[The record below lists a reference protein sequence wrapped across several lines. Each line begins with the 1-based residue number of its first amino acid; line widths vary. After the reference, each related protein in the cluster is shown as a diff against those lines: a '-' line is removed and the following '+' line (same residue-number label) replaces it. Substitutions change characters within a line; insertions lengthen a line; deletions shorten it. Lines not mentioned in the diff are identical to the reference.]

1 MKGSIRPGTVEWVR
15 NDNQPAKIGP
25 KARNLGK
32 PTAESAVPGE
42 SNEANGRRLDSSL
55 GIVDADNGDS
65 SPASRGAKEKGAYYT
80 PEVAVR
86 SLLRWAVREEQD
98 RLLDPSCGDGRF
110 IARHPRSVG
119 IEQDPDASATARR
132 RAPGALVHE
141 GDFFA
146 WAGST
151 GERFECAAGNPP
163 FIRYQR
169 FKGPVRERALK
180 LCAAL
185 GARFSA
191 LSSSWPLFLVATGHL
206 LHPGGRMAFVV
217 PAEIGH
223 APYSAPLIEYLAGH
237 FSRVQVVAVK
247 EKLFPELSEDCWL
260 LYAEGKGGSTREI
273 GLSVLDRF
281 DFRETPPPATVDVPI
296 SAWRTLWNR
305 RLRPFLM
312 PQAGRDLYERLVWDD
327 RSSRL
332 GAFAHVNIG
341 YVSGANDFFH
351 LRQSEALKLEIPDT
365 CLQMTVRNARALP
378 SSQVDAST
386 VRRWLREDRQT
397 LLLRLRKD
405 QQLPG
410 AVRAYLSTE
419 RAKKA
424 AGAYKCRTRNP
435 WYVVPDVKIP
445 DYFLSYMSG
454 RRVSL
459 VWNSAGC
466 ACTNSLHA
474 VRLKEN
480 APVGRIRAAQHSPL
494 FQLSCEIEGHPLGG
508 GMLKLEP
515 REACNI
521 LIPDGDALSDTDERI
536 AQDGIAALQAW
547 RHYEAA

>member
-1 MKGSIRPGTVEWVR
+1 MKGADDMTCTDTG
-15 NDNQPAKIGP
+15 NGYPAR
-25 KARNLGK
+25 AL
-32 PTAESAVPGE
+32 A
-42 SNEANGRRLDSSL
+42 
-55 GIVDADNGDS
+55 
-65 SPASRGAKEKGAYYT
+65 GAKEKGAYYT
-80 PEVAVR
+80 PDEVVR
-86 SLLRWAVREEQD
+86 SLLRWAVHSEDD

-110 IARHPRSVG
+110 IAGHSKSVG
-119 IEQDPDASATARR
+119 IEQDPLASAAAMR

-151 GERFECAAGNPP
+151 EERFECAAGNPP

-169 FKGPVRERALK
+169 FKGPVRKRALE
-180 LCAAL
+180 LCGAL
-185 GARFSA
+185 GASFSA
-191 LSSSWPLFLVATGHL
+191 LSSSWPLFLVVTGHL
-206 LHPGGRMAFVV
+206 LHPDGRMAFVV

-223 APYSAPLIEYLAGH
+223 APYSAPLIEFLAGC

-260 LYAEGKGGSTREI
+260 LYADGKGGSTATIDFSALE
-273 GLSVLDRF
+273 RF
-281 DFRETPPPATVDVPI
+281 VFRETPPPVTARIALGTWKTV
-296 SAWRTLWNR
+296 WNR

-312 PQAGRDLYERLVWDD
+312 PKAGRDLYEGLATGDG
-327 RSSRL
+327 SLRL
-332 GAFAHVNIG
+332 GSLAHINIG

-351 LRQSEALKLEIPDT
+351 LRQSEARQLGIPDA
-365 CLQMTVRNARALP
+365 CLQPTVRNARALP
-378 SSQVDAST
+378 PARVNSST

-397 LLLRLRKD
+397 LLLRLDKD
-405 QQLPG
+405 QELPG
-410 AVRAYLSTE
+410 PVHAYLSTE
-419 RAKKA
+419 RAKEIS
-424 AGAYKCRTRNP
+424 GGYKCRTRDP

-445 DYFLSYMSG
+445 DYFLTYMSG

-459 VWNSAGC
+459 VQNSARC

-474 VRLKEN
+474 VRLKDK
-480 APVGRIRAAQHSPL
+480 AAIPQIRRIRRSPL

-521 LIPDGDALSDTDERI
+521 LIPSEKALAGTEQQTIR
-536 AQDGIAALQAW
+536 DGIAALQGW